1 MTIKG
6 TKAEVEMIIR
16 KLCDIKLPA
25 DYYETVSEEKGITG
39 KYIGIPLN
47 IEITEK
53 DDK

>member
-6 TKAEVEMIIR
+6 TKAEIEMIIR
-16 KLCDIKLPA
+16 KLFDIRLPI
-25 DYYETVSEEKGITG
+25 DYYETVSKEKGITG
-39 KYIGIPLN
+39 KYVGIPIN